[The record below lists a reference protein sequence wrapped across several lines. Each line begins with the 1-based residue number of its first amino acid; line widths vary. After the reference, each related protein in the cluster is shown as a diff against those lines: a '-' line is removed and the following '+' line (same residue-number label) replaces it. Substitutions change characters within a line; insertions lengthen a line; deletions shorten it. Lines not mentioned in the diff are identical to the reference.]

1 MLSSQHL
8 SNIRNSTTK
17 LGIKYVRISYQLEY
31 LKLALQQKFLP
42 RGIANLM
49 KYVSPIH
56 DSNLQDSLQNLMYFA
71 GSRMLDLLVIYY
83 TTWTN
88 NLRRSYYSSLAS
100 LENQLTIREYDSYKS
115 ELNYKLA
122 KEKGKAMK
130 TSKSK
135 LKRDRDV
142 VN

>member
-1 MLSSQHL
+1 
-8 SNIRNSTTK
+8 
-17 LGIKYVRISYQLEY
+17 
-31 LKLALQQKFLP
+31 
-42 RGIANLM
+42 M

-122 KEKGKAMK
+122 KEKDKAMK
-130 TSKSK
+130 TSESK
-135 LKRDRDV
+135 LKRGAETSLIVDT
-142 VN
+142 